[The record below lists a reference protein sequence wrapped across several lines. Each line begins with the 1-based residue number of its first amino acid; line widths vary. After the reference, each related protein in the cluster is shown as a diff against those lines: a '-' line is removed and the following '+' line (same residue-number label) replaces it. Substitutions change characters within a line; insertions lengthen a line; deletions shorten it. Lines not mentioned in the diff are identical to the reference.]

1 MAAPCAIVTFSNKP
15 PTAEE
20 VARGISNLTGL
31 QVRVDRSKIKSKTEG
46 SIAFEAVPEE
56 KIELCTA
63 RDSEGRDVLDL
74 EWQTAGMTLLF
85 ATRIVVESLGGSNNW
100 KISDK
105 KRRKY
110 GQKTTVKRLLRR
122 RRWEQF
128 SNLL

>member
-1 MAAPCAIVTFSNKP
+1 
-15 PTAEE
+15 
-20 VARGISNLTGL
+20 
-31 QVRVDRSKIKSKTEG
+31 
-46 SIAFEAVPEE
+46 
-56 KIELCTA
+56 
-63 RDSEGRDVLDL
+63 
-74 EWQTAGMTLLF
+74 MTLLF

-128 SNLL
+128 SNLLWRPIGYAIGIGLLITLLIYYLVTLPFHGGGKLHKKLR